1 MKLRKVR
8 IENFRAIKDTEIVFA
23 DALSAIRPVTV
34 LAGPNGTG
42 KTSVLFAIIQAL
54 RGVMGYRTSDVPEPD
69 ERDIHTPLSIGGLSP
84 TPPSIS
90 VTLDIEFGDEERV
103 AIRKVMAEL
112 SPEDKLS
119 DPPNGKV
126 RAVWKYPPER
136 NPDGTVKPTW
146 YLNRINPRQAMSWF
160 HGRST
165 AIRGWTDRKL
175 RDRTLLDKIG
185 GIYLFPQDRS
195 LRSRVMGERFTQ
207 DEDPTQPA
215 DRKGRELSSVWG
227 VLEYLSNYS
236 RGASE
241 GLKPEENWEQRI
253 RESFN
258 RICAPK
264 EYVGFM
270 YRSYDPLGAPYF
282 KDNGSTYPLDLAA
295 SGEQVII
302 EYLARLTY
310 PSPMNHSIILIDEP
324 EIHLHPAWIRQL
336 YLALPKIG
344 VGNQYI
350 VTTHSAELYAAAA
363 RDQALIEM
371 GQLIEKA

>member
-8 IENFRAIKDTEIVFA
+8 IENFRAIKDTEIIFA
-23 DALSAIRPVTV
+23 DALSTIRPVTV
-34 LAGPNGTG
+34 LAGPNGSG
-42 KTSVLFAIIQAL
+42 KTSVLFAIVQAL

-69 ERDIHTPLSIGGLSP
+69 ERDIHAPRSIGGLSP

-90 VTLDIEFGDEERV
+90 VTIDIEFGDEERA
-103 AIRKVMAEL
+103 AIRKVMAEV
-112 SPEDKLS
+112 SPEERLGDL
-119 DPPNGKV
+119 PNGKV

-136 NPDGTVKPTW
+136 HPDGSVKPVG
-146 YLNRINPRQAMSWF
+146 YLYRTDPRDAVPWF
-160 HGRST
+160 HGRKS
-165 AIRGWTDRKL
+165 AITGWTSRKF
-175 RDRTLLDKIG
+175 RDRALLDQIG

-195 LRSRVMGERFTQ
+195 LRSRVVGERLTQ
-207 DEDPTQPA
+207 DEDSTPAA
-215 DRKGRELSSVWG
+215 DRKGRDSVWG

-236 RGASE
+236 RSAPE
-241 GLKPEENWEQRI
+241 GIKPQENWEQRI

-270 YRSYDPLGAPYF
+270 YRSDDPMGAPYF
-282 KDNGSTYPLDLAA
+282 KDNGSTYPLDMAA

>member
-1 MKLRKVR
+1 MKLRKVQ
-8 IENFRAIKDTEIVFA
+8 IENFRAIKESEILFV
-23 DALSAIRPVTV
+23 DALSAIRPITV
-34 LAGPNGTG
+34 LAGPNGSG
-42 KTSVLFAIIQAL
+42 KTSVLFAIVQAL
-54 RGVMGYRTSDVPEPD
+54 RGVMGYRTNDVPEP
-69 ERDIHTPLSIGGLSP
+69 EELDIHRPLSIGGLSP
-84 TPPSIS
+84 IRPSIS
-90 VTLDIEFGDEERV
+90 VTLDIEFDEEERA
-103 AIRKVMAEL
+103 AIRKVMTEM
-112 SPEDKLS
+112 SPEERLREL
-119 DPPNGKV
+119 PNGTV

-136 NPDGTVKPTW
+136 HPDGTLKPIW
-146 YLNRINPRQAMSWF
+146 YLNRTEPRDSVPWF
-160 HGRST
+160 HGRKS
-165 AIRGWTDRKL
+165 AITGWTSRKF

-195 LRSRVMGERFTQ
+195 LRSRVMGERVTQ
-207 DEDPTQPA
+207 DEDSTMGA
-215 DRKGRELSSVWG
+215 ERKGRDVSSVWG

-236 RGASE
+236 RSAPE
-241 GLKPEENWEQRI
+241 GVKPQENWEQRI
-253 RESFN
+253 RDGFN

-264 EYVGFM
+264 EYLGFM
-270 YRSYDPLGAPYF
+270 YRSDDPLGAPYF
-282 KDNGSTYPLDLAA
+282 KDNGSTYPLHMAA

-371 GQLIEKA
+371 GQLIEKN

>member
-8 IENFRAIKDTEIVFA
+8 IENFRAIKDTEIAFA
-23 DALSAIRPVTV
+23 DALGTIRPVTV

-42 KTSVLFAIIQAL
+42 KTSVLFAIVQAL
-54 RGVMGYRTSDVPEPD
+54 RGVMGYRTGDVPDPD
-69 ERDIHTPLSIGGLSP
+69 DRDIHTGPSVGGLLP
-84 TPPSIS
+84 APPSIS
-90 VTLDIEFGDEERV
+90 VTLDIEFDGEERA
-103 AIRKVMAEL
+103 AIRKVMAEV
-112 SPEDKLS
+112 SPEERLGDL
-119 DPPNGKV
+119 PNGKV

-136 NPDGTVKPTW
+136 YPDGSIKPVWFLYRTD
-146 YLNRINPRQAMSWF
+146 PRDAVPWF
-160 HGRST
+160 HGRKS
-165 AIRGWTDRKL
+165 AISGWTSRKF
-175 RDRTLLDKIG
+175 RDRALLDKIG

-195 LRSRVMGERFTQ
+195 LRSRVMGERLTQ
-207 DEDPTQPA
+207 DDESIPPA

-236 RGASE
+236 RSAPE
-241 GLKPEENWEQRI
+241 GIKPEENWEQRI

-270 YRSYDPLGAPYF
+270 YRSDDPLGAPYF
-282 KDNGSTYPLDLAA
+282 KDNGSTYPLDMAA